1 MGSTSQA
8 ANIVEA
14 LELGCKA
21 MLIDEDTCA
30 TNFMIRDAPMVELV
44 APEKEPITPFIK
56 RVRPLFDDL
65 GVSTVMVIGGSG
77 DFFPIADTVVCM
89 ERYQATDVTEEA
101 KRIAEKYGRCEPEA
115 IPFPPT
121 VPTRM

>member
-1 MGSTSQA
+1 MGTSDASGSTSQA

-14 LELGCKA
+14 LEVGASAL
-21 MLIDEDTCA
+21 LIDEDTCA

-56 RVRPLFDDL
+56 KVKPLFEDQ

-77 DFFPIADTVVCM
+77 DFFPIADTVICM
-89 ERYQATDVTEEA
+89 ERYAASDVTA
-101 KRIAEKYGRCEPEA
+101 QA
-115 IPFPPT
+115 
-121 VPTRM
+121 